1 MKMKNGF
8 LSKLRSVFAGALATM
23 VVAGAAHAQEAS
35 RLDEILSRGK
45 LIVGVSSESPPFGF
59 VDEKGELVGFDIDIA
74 KLIAKATFGD
84 ETKVEFVRQSA
95 AQRWPNAQNGTI
107 DFGAQTTSIYADRAQ
122 KVAFTRSYIDG
133 GVVMIVRKDSP
144 FQKLADFNKSDV
156 TIANL
161 TTPTQEERAKRLFPS
176 AQIATFDGIAAQ
188 FNAVKL
194 GRAQGAQLDG
204 PVAAWYVKQNPD
216 MRVIEERL
224 TDVVNTGIFMK
235 PGDFRLWQYLDLTV
249 SEMTGGYLFADYSKI
264 YEKWFGAKPLNAKWY
279 LNQPQK

>member
-1 MKMKNGF
+1 MKNRL
-8 LSKLRSVFAGALATM
+8 LSAMRAVVTGVLFA
-23 VVAGAAHAQEAS
+23 AGVTSAVQAQEAS

-133 GVVMIVRKDSP
+133 GVVMIVRNDSP
-144 FQKLADFNKSDV
+144 FQTLADFNKSDV

-161 TTPTQEERAKRLFPS
+161 TTPTQEERAKRLFPE

-194 GRAQGAQLDG
+194 GRASGAQLDG

-216 MRVIEERL
+216 MRVVEERL
-224 TDVVNTGIFMK
+224 TDVVNTGLFMK

-249 SEMTGGYLFADYSKI
+249 SEMTGGYLFADYSNI
-264 YEKWFGAKPLNAKWY
+264 YEKWFGAKPLNTKWY
-279 LNQPQK
+279 LNPPKQ

>member
-1 MKMKNGF
+1 MKNGL
-8 LSKLRSVFAGALATM
+8 LSKVRA
-23 VVAGAAHAQEAS
+23 VVAGVLIVAGMSGAAHAQETS
-35 RLDEILSRGK
+35 RLNEILSRGK

-84 ETKVEFVRQSA
+84 ESKVEFVRQSA

-122 KVAFTRSYIDG
+122 QVGFTRSYIDG
-133 GVVMIVRKDSP
+133 GVVMIVRRDSP
-144 FQKLADFNKSDV
+144 FQTLADFNKPDV

-161 TTPTQEERAKRLFPS
+161 TTPTQEERAKRLLPN
-176 AQIATFDGIAAQ
+176 ARLATFDGIAAQ

-216 MRVIEERL
+216 MRIVEERL
-224 TDVVNTGIFMK
+224 TDVVNTGLFMK
-235 PGDFRLWQYLDLTV
+235 PGDFRLWQYLDLV
-249 SEMTGGYLFADYSKI
+249 VGEMTGGYLFANYSAI
-264 YEKWFGAKPLNAKWY
+264 HEKWFGTKPLNTKWY
-279 LNQPQK
+279 LNQQK

>member
-1 MKMKNGF
+1 MKSIL
-8 LSKLRSVFAGALATM
+8 LSRGRALVAAALFAVGAAGA
-23 VVAGAAHAQEAS
+23 GHAQEAS

-59 VDEKGELVGFDIDIA
+59 IDENSELVGFDIDIA
-74 KLIAKATFGD
+74 RLVAKATFGD

-95 AQRWPNAQNGTI
+95 AQRWPNAQNGTV
-107 DFGAQTTSIYADRAQ
+107 DFGAQTTTIYADRAQ
-122 KVAFTRSYIDG
+122 QVAFTRSYIDG
-133 GVVMIVRKDSP
+133 GVVMVVRNDSP
-144 FQKLADFNKSDV
+144 FQTLADFNKADV

-161 TTPTQEERAKRLFPS
+161 TTPTQDERAKRLFPE

-194 GRAQGAQLDG
+194 GRATGAQLDG

-224 TDVVNTGIFMK
+224 TDVVNTGLFMK
-235 PGDFRLWQYLDLTV
+235 PGDFRLWRYLDLV
-249 SEMTGGYLFADYSKI
+249 VDEMTGGYLFADYSRI
-264 YEKWFGAKPLNAKWY
+264 YEKWFGTKPLNTKWY

>member
-1 MKMKNGF
+1 MK
-8 LSKLRSVFAGALATM
+8 SKLLSAMRAVVTGVLFA
-23 VVAGAAHAQEAS
+23 AGVTSAVQAQEAS

-95 AQRWPNAQNGTI
+95 AQRWPNAQNGTV

-133 GVVMIVRKDSP
+133 GVVMIVRNDSP
-144 FQKLADFNKSDV
+144 FQTLADFNKSDV

-161 TTPTQEERAKRLFPS
+161 TTPTQEERAKRLFPE

-194 GRAQGAQLDG
+194 GRASGAQLDG

-216 MRVIEERL
+216 MRVVEERL
-224 TDVVNTGIFMK
+224 TDVVNTGLFMK

-249 SEMTGGYLFADYSKI
+249 SEMTGGYLFADYSNI
-264 YEKWFGAKPLNAKWY
+264 YEKWFGTKPLNTKWY
-279 LNQPQK
+279 LNPPKQ

>member
-1 MKMKNGF
+1 MKNKI
-8 LSKLRSVFAGALATM
+8 LSKVRAIAAGVLLAIGVT
-23 VVAGAAHAQEAS
+23 GAAHAQEAS

-84 ETKVEFVRQSA
+84 ESKVEFVRQSA

-133 GVVMIVRKDSP
+133 GIVMIVRKDSP
-144 FQKLADFNKSDV
+144 YQKLADFNKPDV
-156 TIANL
+156 TVANL
-161 TTPTQEERAKRLFPS
+161 TTPSQEERSKRFFPN
-176 AQIATFDGIAAQ
+176 AQRATFDGIAAQ

-194 GRAQGAQLDG
+194 GRAAGAQLDG

-216 MRVIEERL
+216 MRVVEERL
-224 TDVVNTGIFMK
+224 TDVINTGLFMK
-235 PGDFRLWQYLDLTV
+235 PGDFRLWQYLDLV
-249 SEMTGGYLFADYSKI
+249 VGEMTGGYLFADYSAI
-264 YEKWFGAKPLNAKWY
+264 YEKWFGTKPLNTKWY
-279 LNQPQK
+279 LNAQK

>member
-1 MKMKNGF
+1 MKSRLLSAMRAAVTGF
-8 LSKLRSVFAGALATM
+8 LFATGITSA
-23 VVAGAAHAQEAS
+23 VHAQEAS

-74 KLIAKATFGD
+74 RLIAKATFGD

-95 AQRWPNAQNGTI
+95 AQRWPNAQNGTV

-133 GVVMIVRKDSP
+133 GVVMIVRNDSP
-144 FQKLADFNKSDV
+144 FQALADFNKPDV

-161 TTPTQEERAKRLFPS
+161 TTPTQEERAKRLFPE

-194 GRAQGAQLDG
+194 GRASGAQLDG

-216 MRVIEERL
+216 MRVVEERL
-224 TDVVNTGIFMK
+224 TDVVNTGLFMK

-249 SEMTGGYLFADYSKI
+249 SEMTGGYLFADYSTI
-264 YEKWFGAKPLNAKWY
+264 YEKWFGTKPLNTKWY
-279 LNQPQK
+279 LNQPKQ

>member
-1 MKMKNGF
+1 MKSRLLSAMRAAVTGF
-8 LSKLRSVFAGALATM
+8 LFATGITSA
-23 VVAGAAHAQEAS
+23 VHAQEAS

-74 KLIAKATFGD
+74 RLIAKATFGD

-95 AQRWPNAQNGTI
+95 AQRWPNAQNGTV

-133 GVVMIVRKDSP
+133 GVVMIVRNDSP
-144 FQKLADFNKSDV
+144 FQALADFNKPDV

-161 TTPTQEERAKRLFPS
+161 TTPTQEERAKRLFPE
-176 AQIATFDGIAAQ
+176 AQIATFDCIAAQ

-194 GRAQGAQLDG
+194 GRASGAQLDG

-216 MRVIEERL
+216 MRVVEERL
-224 TDVVNTGIFMK
+224 TDVVNTGLFMK

-249 SEMTGGYLFADYSKI
+249 SEMTGGYLFADYSTI
-264 YEKWFGAKPLNAKWY
+264 YEKWFGTKPLNTKWY
-279 LNQPQK
+279 LNQPKQ

>member
-1 MKMKNGF
+1 MKSKFF
-8 LSKLRSVFAGALATM
+8 LSVRAIATG
-23 VVAGAAHAQEAS
+23 VLIAVGVTGVAHAQEKS

-84 ETKVEFVRQSA
+84 ESKVEFVRQSA
-95 AQRWPNAQNGTI
+95 AQRWPNAQNGAI

-133 GVVMIVRKDSP
+133 GVVMIVRKDST
-144 FQKLADFNKSDV
+144 FQKLADFDKADV

-161 TTPTQEERAKRLFPS
+161 TTPTQEERAKRLFPN

-216 MRVIEERL
+216 MRVVEERL
-224 TDVVNTGIFMK
+224 TDVVNTGLFLK
-235 PGDFRLWQYLDLTV
+235 PGDFRLWQYLDLNV

-264 YEKWFGAKPLNAKWY
+264 YEKWFGTKPLNTKWY
-279 LNQPQK
+279 LNPKK

>member
-1 MKMKNGF
+1 MKSRL
-8 LSKLRSVFAGALATM
+8 LSAMRAVVTGVLFATGITSA
-23 VVAGAAHAQEAS
+23 VHAQETS

-59 VDEKGELVGFDIDIA
+59 VDENGELVGFDIDIA
-74 KLIAKATFGD
+74 RLIAKATFGD

-95 AQRWPNAQNGTI
+95 AQRWPNAQNGTV

-133 GVVMIVRKDSP
+133 GVVMIVRNDSP
-144 FQKLADFNKSDV
+144 FQALADFNKSDV

-161 TTPTQEERAKRLFPS
+161 TTPTQEERAKRLFPE

-194 GRAQGAQLDG
+194 GRASGAQLDG

-216 MRVIEERL
+216 MRVVEERL
-224 TDVVNTGIFMK
+224 TDVVNTGLFMK

-249 SEMTGGYLFADYSKI
+249 SEMTGGYLFADYSTI
-264 YEKWFGAKPLNAKWY
+264 YEKWFGTKPLNTKWY
-279 LNQPQK
+279 LNQPKQ